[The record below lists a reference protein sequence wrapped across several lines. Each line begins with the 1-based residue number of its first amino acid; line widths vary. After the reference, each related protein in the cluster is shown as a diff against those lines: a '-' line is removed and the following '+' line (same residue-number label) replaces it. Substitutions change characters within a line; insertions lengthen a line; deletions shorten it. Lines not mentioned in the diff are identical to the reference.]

1 MSNLDVGPYVDSG
14 LKSRDDR
21 RLSTM
26 GRKSTEIVAKRRKK
40 LRHIKKGFIDKEQ
53 EAEMVPAYSCGAF

>member
-1 MSNLDVGPYVDSG
+1 MEHFDIHVEHF
-14 LKSRDDR
+14 DD
-21 RLSTM
+21 
-26 GRKSTEIVAKRRKK
+26 RRKK